1 MKKNIFKKLFIKISR
16 LIGLEL
22 IDQNEFYSP
31 TLEKNLDEKLSS
43 KDKSIILPLGE
54 VKLTKK
60 INEKINEENED
71 NDFFSAVKLCKKKRI
86 GPARNESNRP
96 LFYKKDIAVLARA
109 GFDFEV
115 SRKVM
120 DIDAEEYLKI
130 INLL

>member
-1 MKKNIFKKLFIKISR
+1 ML
-16 LIGLEL
+16 
-22 IDQNEFYSP
+22 
-31 TLEKNLDEKLSS
+31 LSKGI
-43 KDKSIILPLGE
+43 KDKY
-54 VKLTKK
+54 
-60 INEKINEENED
+60 INETIEKINEENED
-71 NDFFSAVKLCKKKRI
+71 QDFFSAIKLCKKKRI

-120 DIDAEEYLKI
+120 DIETDEYLKI